1 MASRVTD
8 LRDCL
13 LWLQVVVDH
22 GLAPNASQGDLWSE
36 ARWHGFSSTFEGQG
50 ITPLRL
56 GIKSQPAAWELSSGM
71 QVLAAMQASM
81 LSSALAR
88 CEHDGIL
95 TMGSQSLQQ
104 VAHLAMERGCWSG
117 GGLNYTKNGVSAAA
131 VLATFDDDQ
140 LARTML
146 EAGALEVIISGVHDA
161 KFVVRTAAPSP
172 SISRGAWQRHICAP
186 PRHHDLSPV
195 TGQEAFVP
203 IALLSLGS
211 NVTSSALL
219 PATNTV
225 IDAGSLV
232 ISRDTTSLEADK
244 QCAAMCIVEAA
255 LSNASSQQCLGS
267 HGTGAL
273 TLSSLHG
280 GAADH
285 GVSGNVSVCFEAG
298 DTCVLEDHEARC
310 SYGKVQQSSSP
321 PPPPLAPEVRIGG
334 LFPLSTS
341 VTKLGRF
348 AAFVM
353 AVDEINNST
362 ELLPGVKLR

>member
-1 MASRVTD
+1 M
-8 LRDCL
+8 
-13 LWLQVVVDH
+13 DH
-22 GLAPNASQGDLWSE
+22 GLTPNASQGDLWSE
-36 ARWHGFSSTFEGQG
+36 ERWNGFSGTFEAHRS
-50 ITPLRL
+50 ITPVRL
-56 GIKSQPAAWELSSGM
+56 GIKSEPAAWELSSGM

-81 LSSALAR
+81 QSTALAR

-117 GGLNYTKNGVSAAA
+117 GGVNYTKPDGVSGAA

-146 EAGALEVIISGVHDA
+146 GTGTLEVIISSVHDA
-161 KFVVRTAAPSP
+161 TFVVRADSARSP
-172 SISRGAWQRHICAP
+172 SIFSASHYTRPLP
-186 PRHHDLSPV
+186 PVIHGPSPV

-203 IALLSLGS
+203 VALLSLAS
-211 NVTSSALL
+211 NATSSALL

-225 IDAGSLV
+225 IDAGSLLV
-232 ISRDTTSLEADK
+232 SRDATNLEADK
-244 QCAAMCIVEAA
+244 RCAAMCIVEAA
-255 LSNASSQQCLGS
+255 LSNASSQQCLSS

-280 GAADH
+280 GGTDH
-285 GVSGNVSVCFEAG
+285 GVTGNVDVCFEADG
-298 DTCVLEDHEARC
+298 TCVLEDHEAEC
-310 SYGKVQQSSSP
+310 SYGNVQQSSP

-353 AVDEINNST
+353 AVEEINNST
-362 ELLPGVKLR
+362 ALLNRVKLR